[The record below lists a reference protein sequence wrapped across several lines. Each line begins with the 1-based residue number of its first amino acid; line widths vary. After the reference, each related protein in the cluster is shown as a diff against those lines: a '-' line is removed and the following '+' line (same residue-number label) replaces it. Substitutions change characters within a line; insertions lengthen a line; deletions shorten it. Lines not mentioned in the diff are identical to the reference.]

1 ITCDFSFEM
10 RPMWSDRN
18 RVVILTISDVTS
30 PGLPEVT
37 QTLASSISEMFGT
50 SILNVYTKLKK
61 ISGQITALKT
71 NNRSAVTPFPCLA
84 AVPTEGHTRTETLP
98 GFPTLDKSSRDA
110 DAGFEP
116 WTFRSV
122 VIVPI
127 DMLACRLLEVESCLL
142 TVFFFVLPVSPVCCC
157 MAHTSGSY
165 ALPNPSVINTTPNP
179 VYFPLSPVIPRK
191 VNAGTARYTAT
202 GNNQCFPM
210 DFSAPSHTSTLY
222 RLDEAMEVI
231 PASPTKSGESS
242 GIGVSAGLF
251 ECLPGVV
258 ESSRPVST
266 TSSLNSECRY
276 VQCVNMFFQKL
287 ILRPFIKTDAIPAC
301 SDRPGTP
308 RADESNRT
316 GFMTSDNNH
325 FCSNLLPNGS
335 PPNPPI
341 RNLRHQS
348 LPTDSP
354 IPISAKYNGPRR
366 QSSPGAQRIGEP
378 FSSPLPPTSPVTAAA
393 AATTATTA
401 RNTSL
406 TSSFNKLNI
415 RGRCRGTNGV
425 VVDMLA
431 RSVPGTV
438 HALPSSLEPIP
449 QGQEL
454 LVNTAGLSGPIS
466 PTSPGG
472 NVGARQPGK
481 RVSDPA
487 QINGSG
493 TRRKTSPCCACHIV
507 SETLHH
513 VEARVHL
520 EAVDARAAY
529 VFTCTCYRV
538 GRSNSVTVLYLDDW
552 LRQPSTPHYIEE
564 FSVVLTVK
572 TQRKVTLAFTNHHL
586 CDVSIL
592 LQASRLYKFN
602 HSSVEED
609 PPDCERDTANGK
621 SDSRNSVKHG
631 AQWARDL
638 LGRLRSNSIHLN
650 TDQADLRSATPSG
663 RKPVAVRPGDPNRSI
678 ETLPNGS
685 NLPDTIDPRRLPKI
699 HGPASA
705 CLQFSKKPLNSP
717 VTNHTLPSSSQPIPM
732 LNIHGSHISPVLKAS
747 SWRHRK
753 QLHRVRWSKEESVS
767 CSFGQFDEDHVF
779 STLFRHSTCYDVL
792 PDSGKL
798 VMVDSRLGAIRAIRV
813 LLENGVQAAPI
824 WHAPTHSV
832 TGLFS
837 QELALHLLAS
847 LYSSITL
854 ADSSNQD
861 TGSGDSGT
869 PAKSATAHNSL
880 TDGLRMWG
888 TRRLCEVLRVFHT
901 EHDHGMCLL
910 DPFDVDVIVSPR
922 TRLRKALSRLLHR
935 KSKLNSYAS
944 LQHSAFSDALGQRNQ
959 QLVQHHS
966 VDCNSDT
973 ADCCFAMDEANSS
986 NGMKPHQPLQQVAS
1000 TPVGVRS
1007 LSDSTKASSQFPIA
1021 ANDIFSPTHLM
1032 VMDPTSGN
1040 VLGILGP
1047 DRLLAYLRLRLDELP
1062 YSTQMLSSVD
1072 SIPGLRWSERSW
1084 SLRHCRIKH
1093 NSSDPHPA
1101 ADLNANLPSPI
1112 LSPNSLCGDAIRA
1125 LSIWL
1130 PQLPALPVICS
1141 NEGATTQTNP
1151 LLGFISPG
1159 DLLHFVLGYCPDQA
1173 VHQPVSKIL
1182 EAKLMTKSLA
1192 FRNIEDIDD
1201 FLKRKVYAASEI
1213 HSFAY
1218 QFGFDGKLIWN
1229 PDESLVY
1236 DIFTLHQAAGFQH
1249 CRFHQDCICYTH
1261 DLIADALDRT
1271 FRLKVSFLVFA
1282 THCVRFSVT
1291 SRGIQASR
1299 ILVPT
1304 VLVWRWLN
1312 GVYEDSEVSLIV
1324 HPFRVID
1331 LISYVITKLYS
1342 MDGKNPA
1349 NGKTEQPRLLSS
1361 HQMSTDSTFSC
1372 SFKGSEG
1379 SQTNVKFISHMFLPL
1394 QRSLAGSVWE
1404 NEYPNPR
1411 TTMKCTH
1418 ASKLMPYRLSHAAI
1432 NRVALLAAYSRAG
1445 LALRTDD
1452 SVRLASALRAASA
1465 RHMAPISSG
1474 VRKTHI
1480 PRLAI
1485 EKRVNPEVKRNYQN
1499 QLLECLPDGTVSDI
1513 NGHWEKISKALIKVR
1528 TSVCGL

>member
-1 ITCDFSFEM
+1 
-10 RPMWSDRN
+10 
-18 RVVILTISDVTS
+18 
-30 PGLPEVT
+30 
-37 QTLASSISEMFGT
+37 
-50 SILNVYTKLKK
+50 
-61 ISGQITALKT
+61 
-71 NNRSAVTPFPCLA
+71 
-84 AVPTEGHTRTETLP
+84 
-98 GFPTLDKSSRDA
+98 
-110 DAGFEP
+110 
-116 WTFRSV
+116 
-122 VIVPI
+122 
-127 DMLACRLLEVESCLL
+127 
-142 TVFFFVLPVSPVCCC
+142 

-276 VQCVNMFFQKL
+276 VQS
-287 ILRPFIKTDAIPAC
+287 IPAC

-335 PPNPPI
+335 PPNPPV

-354 IPISAKYNGPRR
+354 IPISAKYDGPRR

-520 EAVDARAAY
+520 EAADARAAY
-529 VFTCTCYRV
+529 
-538 GRSNSVTVLYLDDW
+538 
-552 LRQPSTPHYIEE
+552 
-564 FSVVLTVK
+564 
-572 TQRKVTLAFTNHHL
+572 
-586 CDVSIL
+586 
-592 LQASRLYKFN
+592 ASRLYKFN

-753 QLHRVRWSKEESVS
+753 QLHRVRWLSQSHGEESGCESSDGFFGTSSLYARLSCSAVEEFQGAVDILAAANRQQVFASSVCSARAGVRIRRASESERLLVISKSHSDSKEESVS

-861 TGSGDSGT
+861 TGSGDSAT
-869 PAKSATAHNSL
+869 PAKSATAHNFL

-1182 EAKLMTKSLA
+1182 EAKLM
-1192 FRNIEDIDD
+1192 
-1201 FLKRKVYAASEI
+1201 
-1213 HSFAY
+1213 
-1218 QFGFDGKLIWN
+1218 
-1229 PDESLVY
+1229 
-1236 DIFTLHQAAGFQH
+1236 H

-1271 FRLKVSFLVFA
+1271 FRLKAPCLVLFDA
-1282 THCVRFSVT
+1282 PKHGAPAGTGNPVGVVT
-1291 SRGIQASR
+1291 SKDLLRAIITSKSSRPDSGVAGMSHTNHERCDSPLGDHHWVAGSLSSDEVMSSNSFERNSRKPEAIHHSDSLLGASNSSFDDGAS
-1299 ILVPT
+1299 LSSSSGST
-1304 VLVWRWLN
+1304 CSAHS
-1312 GVYEDSEVSLIV
+1312 DSERIHLTSRLHHTIPSDGSFCNCAC
-1324 HPFRVID
+1324 HQ
-1331 LISYVITKLYS
+1331 S

-1372 SFKGSEG
+1372 SSKGSEG
-1379 SQTNVKFISHMFLPL
+1379 PPTRTSNVCTSPDAPTHFHPTVQ
-1394 QRSLAGSVWE
+1394 QRSIRTPNTSTFDPVGTHPTPRAPGSALPTRGA
-1404 NEYPNPR
+1404 NGYPV
-1411 TTMKCTH
+1411 T
-1418 ASKLMPYRLSHAAI
+1418 
-1432 NRVALLAAYSRAG
+1432 G
-1445 LALRTDD
+1445 LAPDTN
-1452 SVRLASALRAASA
+1452 
-1465 RHMAPISSG
+1465 
-1474 VRKTHI
+1474 
-1480 PRLAI
+1480 
-1485 EKRVNPEVKRNYQN
+1485 EKKHVKRGD
-1499 QLLECLPDGTVSDI
+1499 EEEAVFPMD
-1513 NGHWEKISKALIKVR
+1513 
-1528 TSVCGL
+1528 